1 MSTKEEFYAKVVAV
15 ERKKLQAVQD
25 KLPVAIQERNVAKVF
40 GLAQSAE
47 RIAAMLLC
55 VLDATTLKIP

>member
-15 ERKKLQAVQD
+15 ERKKLQAVRD
-25 KLPVAIQERNVAKVF
+25 KLPVAIQERNVAKVV

-47 RIAAMLLC
+47 RIAARLLC
-55 VLDATTLKIP
+55 VLDATALKIP